1 MEIKGSKQLYHKL
14 FFIYTAILV
23 CVISAL
29 VIFFINST
37 RKRFLEQS
45 LRYTEMMSESALS
58 YLEDSSDIAEYI
70 HEDLYNSGMELKDVL
85 HDMTDEPDQYQKYRL
100 DTYIENKLNGYK
112 GIEEFFQDA
121 FQAYGSLSQITLFSY
136 ERDEITEYTRDGK
149 SYRRDGDGE
158 FKERLENGELVQE
171 GCFAY
176 LKEIRDP
183 STMQGKGCMLLGF
196 RSKKFESI
204 WQYYSRAELMVYHDS
219 QTVVYTSSKEHEIS
233 DIMEAENK
241 GELEILL
248 GAYVEQAQ
256 HGQYHTI
263 SYIEKGRASAVPF
276 SIVVM
281 LVLVGIAVMALG
293 ELFVRYYL
301 QKLANRLNR
310 ILDGMT
316 KVMDGDL
323 AVRIPI
329 DSLLDEERLP
339 AGHAFRCALGYKK
352 EDELDVIARYFNEM
366 CAKLDEH
373 IKKQYLAEIEQKNA
387 EMDALQSQINPHFL
401 YNTLEA
407 VRMKAICN
415 GDREVGKMLYSLAVT
430 FRAQIKEAD
439 IITLAQELH
448 YCKKYME
455 LFEFRYQNQF
465 QANVECPEEYLKVPI
480 IKFVLQPV
488 IENYFIHG
496 IRLKETDNFVR
507 IIVEKEAERRYG
519 EGAGHK
525 EADMCEEGYRIIVED
540 NGKGMTKE
548 AIEAKN
554 RELEHDTMEKH
565 SSIGI
570 ANVNRRLKAVYGKEC
585 GIHLETGSQGG
596 LRVILR
602 FMGGN

>member
-85 HDMTDEPDQYQKYRL
+85 HYMTDEPDQYQKYRL

-263 SYIEKGRASAVPF
+263 SYIEKGRASA
-276 SIVVM
+276 
-281 LVLVGIAVMALG
+281 
-293 ELFVRYYL
+293 
-301 QKLANRLNR
+301 N
-310 ILDGMT
+310 
-316 KVMDGDL
+316 
-323 AVRIPI
+323 
-329 DSLLDEERLP
+329 
-339 AGHAFRCALGYKK
+339 
-352 EDELDVIARYFNEM
+352 VI
-366 CAKLDEH
+366 
-373 IKKQYLAEIEQKNA
+373 
-387 EMDALQSQINPHFL
+387 
-401 YNTLEA
+401 
-407 VRMKAICN
+407 
-415 GDREVGKMLYSLAVT
+415 
-430 FRAQIKEAD
+430 
-439 IITLAQELH
+439 
-448 YCKKYME
+448 
-455 LFEFRYQNQF
+455 
-465 QANVECPEEYLKVPI
+465 
-480 IKFVLQPV
+480 
-488 IENYFIHG
+488 
-496 IRLKETDNFVR
+496 
-507 IIVEKEAERRYG
+507 
-519 EGAGHK
+519 
-525 EADMCEEGYRIIVED
+525 
-540 NGKGMTKE
+540 
-548 AIEAKN
+548 
-554 RELEHDTMEKH
+554 
-565 SSIGI
+565 
-570 ANVNRRLKAVYGKEC
+570 
-585 GIHLETGSQGG
+585 
-596 LRVILR
+596 
-602 FMGGN
+602 